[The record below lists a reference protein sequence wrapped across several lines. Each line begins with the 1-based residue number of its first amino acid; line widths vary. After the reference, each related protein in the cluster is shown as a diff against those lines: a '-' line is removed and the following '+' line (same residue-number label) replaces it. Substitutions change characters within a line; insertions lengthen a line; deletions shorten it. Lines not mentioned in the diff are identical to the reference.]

1 MRAVNLLP
9 KESPAARKRQQRKFD
24 PALPALVGGLLV
36 VAGGL
41 FLGTISASGDIAEK
55 WDAVA
60 DLQARLG
67 RLPKPTPQ
75 PAADAALVRQQQ
87 QRSDALTTVL
97 TQRLAWDGVLRR
109 FSLVLPEDVW
119 LTRLSA
125 TDAGTTGA
133 TRLLQIS
140 GYTYSHDAVARL
152 LARLSVVPDLRDVQL
167 QRSALTSL
175 SGREVVEFELA
186 AGVRGPEE
194 S

>member
-9 KESPAARKRQQRKFD
+9 KDTPAARKRQQRKFD

-55 WDAVA
+55 RDAVA

-75 PAADAALVRQQQ
+75 PAADAALVKQQQ

-152 LARLSVVPDLRDVQL
+152 LARLAVVPDLRDVQL
-167 QRSALTSL
+167 QRSALVVVA
-175 SGREVVEFELA
+175 GREVVEFELA
-186 AGVRGPEE
+186 ASVRGPGE

>member
-9 KESPAARKRQQRKFD
+9 KDTPASRKRQQRKFD
-24 PALPALVGGLLV
+24 PALPALIGGLLV

-41 FLGTISASGDIAEK
+41 FLGSISASGDIAEK
-55 WDAVA
+55 RDAVA

-67 RLPKPTPQ
+67 QLPRPKEQ
-75 PAADAALVRQQQ
+75 PAADAALVREQQ

-97 TQRLAWDGVLRR
+97 TQRLAWDSVLRR

-125 TDAGTTGA
+125 TDSGTTGA

-152 LARLSVVPDLRDVQL
+152 LARLAVVPDLREVQL
-167 QRSALTSL
+167 QRSSLTTL
-175 SGREVVEFELA
+175 AGRQIVEFELA